1 MDGPRD
7 HHIKW
12 SNSDKDKD
20 HISFMWGMLKKKD
33 TDEFIYKREFQTHK
47 LREQTYGYYGGKV
60 SGDS

>member
-1 MDGPRD
+1 
-7 HHIKW
+7 
-12 SNSDKDKD
+12 
-20 HISFMWGMLKKKD
+20 MLKKKD